1 MKRSGYTEIISVD
14 QGLAEDNL
22 SAEPSA
28 LCIDLAYPNV
38 AFRKSRLRMNDSPPA
53 IQFIKESDPI
63 DKNFKAG
70 NKKPGLGPVSCAA
83 DALFGSFYDFTADR
97 TINQLDV
104 RHGGVVASAET
115 ALQDAQVAARTVGV
129 ALAQVVEQLAN
140 GSFRTGTVE
149 SQATVGDAVF
159 LARVISGSAT
169 RRSSL
174 ALGRVVLISS
184 CSNSDTAMFW
194 NIALRCALVRLR

>member
-104 RHGGVVASAET
+104 RHG
-115 ALQDAQVAARTVGV
+115 ALSPARKPH
-129 ALAQVVEQLAN
+129 
-140 GSFRTGTVE
+140 FRM
-149 SQATVGDAVF
+149 
-159 LARVISGSAT
+159 
-169 RRSSL
+169 RR
-174 ALGRVVLISS
+174 
-184 CSNSDTAMFW
+184 
-194 NIALRCALVRLR
+194 